1 MEIDRICFKL
11 DKPNAKA
18 LIEGFLKDGKVI
30 HQAIYCF
37 VQKKKFPML
46 ITLNRTKTRFPLSKI
61 GEKLN
66 DDTSPIKYKYV
77 AEVVKEYLF
86 REYFIENKIELWTEI
101 CNNGLFDIWEP
112 IAPYNRFKQA
122 KTDPSKFRIGLIRIY
137 EIEEEFFESDISFKS
152 DRFDLIKERSNANL
166 HVTIKKPLIDD
177 ITFNKIKEL
186 LEETLKKFGAQ
197 IEIDKA

>member
-30 HQAIYCF
+30 RQAIYCL
-37 VQKKKFPML
+37 VREKKLPML
-46 ITLNRTKTRFPLSKI
+46 ITLNRTKTKFPLSRI

-66 DDTSPIKYKYV
+66 DDITPIKYKYV
-77 AEVVKEYLF
+77 ANIVQ
-86 REYFIENKIELWTEI
+86 EYFIENKIELWTEI
-101 CNNGLFDIWEP
+101 CNNDLFDIWEP

-137 EIEEEFFESDISFKS
+137 EIEEEFLKSDISFVS
-152 DRFDLIKERSNANL
+152 DISDSIKDMSKQ

-177 ITFNKIKEL
+177 ITFNKIKES

-197 IEIDKA
+197 DRNQQSIKVNSPI